1 MRSSVRVF
9 CSVTSLNNSIAV
21 IVLLPVIAAGLGCS
35 GRRQQLRK
43 EETLRQDLFVLRS
56 EIGQFTV
63 DHQRPPD
70 SLSQLVTTGYLKQ
83 IPTDPV
89 TGNKDSW
96 KVERGGDVL
105 EVHSGSDG
113 IASNGSRYSSW

>member
-21 IVLLPVIAAGLGCS
+21 IVLLPVISAGFGCS
-35 GRRQQLRK
+35 GTRQQLRK

-89 TGNKDSW
+89 TENKDSW

-113 IASNGSRYSSW
+113 I